1 MERLLYYF
9 PELNTN
15 QLEAFR
21 ALKSLYEE
29 ANAKVNVISRKDM
42 DQFYVHHVLHS
53 LTLSAFVNWNANCKI
68 LDLGTGGGF
77 PVIPLAILM
86 PQVRFT
92 AIDGTGK
99 KIKVVQEVIQHLKIK
114 NVEALHV
121 RAEDFRGSFHFVI
134 SRAVTQLDQLIQY
147 ARHLVPVKSVTALPN
162 GLIAFKGGNLKDE
175 LSALPKGVYLEIW
188 DIHDRFPEAF
198 FEEKKLIYVQL

>member
-1 MERLLYYF
+1 MEDLLRYF
-9 PELNTN
+9 PQLNPS

-21 ALKSLYEE
+21 QLKGIYEE

-53 LTLSAFVNWNANCKI
+53 LTLSAFVSWNSKCNI

-86 PQVRFT
+86 PHVHFT

-99 KIKVVQEVIQHLKIK
+99 KINVVNDVIQHLNIK
-114 NVEALHV
+114 NVKALHI
-121 RAEDFRGSFHFVI
+121 RAEDFRGSFNFVI

-147 ARHLVPVKSVTALPN
+147 ARHLVQVKSVTALPN
-162 GLIAFKGGNLKDE
+162 GLIAYKGGDLKDE
-175 LSALPKGVYLEIW
+175 LGILPKGVYLEVW
-188 DIHDRFPEAF
+188 NIHDRFPEPF
-198 FEEKKLIYVQL
+198 FEEKKLVYVQL